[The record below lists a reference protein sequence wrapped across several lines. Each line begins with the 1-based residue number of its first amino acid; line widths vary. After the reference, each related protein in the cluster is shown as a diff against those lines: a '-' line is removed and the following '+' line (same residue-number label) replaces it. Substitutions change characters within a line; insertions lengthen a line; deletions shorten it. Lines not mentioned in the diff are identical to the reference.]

1 MHKKDNWIPAS
12 IPPAQDGLYLT
23 TIQVSDGQHAFKYLH
38 IEEFR
43 DGIWGKETDIVT
55 ILAWQ
60 PLPAVYKAG
69 E

>member
-43 DGIWGKETDIVT
+43 EGIWEKETDIVT

-69 E
+69 D

>member
-1 MHKKDNWIPAS
+1 MHKDNWIPAS

-23 TIQVSDGQHAFKYLH
+23 TVQVSDGQNSFNYLH

-43 DGIWGKETDIVT
+43 DGIWGKATDIVT

-60 PLPAVYKAG
+60 PLPAVYKVG
-69 E
+69 D

>member
-23 TIQVSDGQHAFKYLH
+23 TVQVSDGQNSFKYLH

-43 DGIWGKETDIVT
+43 DGIWGKATDIVT

>member
-23 TIQVSDGQHAFKYLH
+23 TNQVSDGQHTFKYLH
-38 IEEFR
+38 LEEFR
-43 DGIWGKETDIVT
+43 DGIWEKETDIVT

-60 PLPAVYKAG
+60 PSPPLYG
-69 E
+69 GD